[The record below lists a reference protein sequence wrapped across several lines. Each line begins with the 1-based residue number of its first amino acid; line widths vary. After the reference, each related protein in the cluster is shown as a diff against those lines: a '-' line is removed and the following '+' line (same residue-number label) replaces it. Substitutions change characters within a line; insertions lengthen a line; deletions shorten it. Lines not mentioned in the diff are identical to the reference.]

1 MHFIVMWEIYIQGEK
16 WDEIN
21 QQLLDVMHGF
31 NIVKV
36 LKTSYVVK
44 VMDQQDYARLHKMWS
59 EVAEEHEGN
68 IEFIMSPLMKAGQ
81 YSGYFRQEKW
91 NALTSEL
98 GQGERPKA

>member
-21 QQLLDVMHGF
+21 QRLIDVMHGF

-44 VMDQQDYARLHKMWS
+44 VNQQQEYAHLHKNWS
-59 EVAEEHEGN
+59 DIAEEHGGN
-68 IEFIMSPLMKAGQ
+68 VEFIMSPLMKAGQ
-81 YSGYFRQEKW
+81 YAGYFREEKW

-98 GQGERPKA
+98 SQGKTPRA